1 MSRLAR
7 LHIALLS
14 LSASS
19 ILRGSQRCLAGITV
33 VLSELPFTL
42 FLALTRT
49 RMWDSALLRYMCA
62 RVFHHLGTADGT
74 TVALPPVAIPHFK
87 NTILHFLKKKKKT
100 VISRS
105 SQQEQHLHLSL
116 CLRSVCVFVRVP
128 VIYVLEE
135 TSSSV
140 KKWKREIMMIRITT
154 TKRTSQTELTN
165 KNGNALIWRLYY
177 PFLSVFKQL

>member
-87 NTILHFLKKKKKT
+87 NTILHFLKKKKKQ
-100 VISRS
+100 S
-105 SQQEQHLHLSL
+105 SAEALSKNNT
-116 CLRSVCVFVRVP
+116 SIFPSASGACVFLCVCQSFMCSKKQA
-128 VIYVLEE
+128 VL
-135 TSSSV
+135 
-140 KKWKREIMMIRITT
+140 
-154 TKRTSQTELTN
+154 
-165 KNGNALIWRLYY
+165 
-177 PFLSVFKQL
+177 

>member
-49 RMWDSALLRYMCA
+49 RMWDSALLGYMCA

-87 NTILHFLKKKKKT
+87 NTILHFLKKKKNSHQQKLSARTTPPSFPLPQERVCFCACASHLCARRNKQFCEKVKT
-100 VISRS
+100 RDNDDKNNNN
-105 SQQEQHLHLSL
+105 
-116 CLRSVCVFVRVP
+116 
-128 VIYVLEE
+128 
-135 TSSSV
+135 
-140 KKWKREIMMIRITT
+140 KKD
-154 TKRTSQTELTN
+154 LTN
-165 KNGNALIWRLYY
+165 RAD
-177 PFLSVFKQL
+177 KQER